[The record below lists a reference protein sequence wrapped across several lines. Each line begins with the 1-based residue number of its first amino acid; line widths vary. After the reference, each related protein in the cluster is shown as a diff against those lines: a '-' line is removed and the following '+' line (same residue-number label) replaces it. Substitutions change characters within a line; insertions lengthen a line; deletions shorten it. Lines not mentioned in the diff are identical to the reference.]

1 MVLKFNVVSKLGLV
15 GGVILLGSL
24 VVGSTAMA
32 QTNPSTEAPFIGFRP
47 FGGGESVSGSNSRA
61 VTNAVA
67 GAINTQAP
75 APTQTTIT
83 PERPASAYP
92 YPASGGLSFGGV
104 SNSPTGT
111 VERTSIGGRLPNGTI
126 PTGGLNSVVVGTSGQ
141 AAGVVPVPNMD
152 PALWQRYQQELQ
164 QQQTQ
169 QQQQQTQ
176 QQQQQ
181 AQQQYQQFQQWQYQQ
196 YQQWLAQQEQSRLQ
210 RQSSSVGFRLPQAP
224 ATRSAA
230 PVANRATQQTAATPV
245 SAPQGSATRA
255 SVPQASAARSATP
268 RLNQAVV
275 QQVSS
280 TATGSRDSAVARAA
294 WPSSVAPATT
304 NTSVAK
310 QATSVVAKP
319 QCCCVPQRCCVA
331 APAPVPAPTTPAPVF
346 RPQAVNQAANQI
358 PTLAPSVGSTFG
370 GFLGQAGANY
380 QVQPQGSQLFQSGL
394 GVPQF
399 RSTGALGNGGWFSNG
414 LFGTGAYTPLLPIA
428 SAQGAR
434 LGQGIIGQPTAY
446 MDGQPIRNLLRYIF
460 P

>member
-1 MVLKFNVVSKLGLV
+1 MVLKFSV
-15 GGVILLGSL
+15 GNKSVLICGVILFGLS
-24 VVGSTAMA
+24 VVGSAAVA
-32 QTNPSTEAPFIGFRP
+32 QTSPSTEAPFIGFRP
-47 FGGGESVSGSNSRA
+47 FGGSQSVSGSNSRSTVSTTGSVSA
-61 VTNAVA
+61 QA
-67 GAINTQAP
+67 QAP
-75 APTQTTIT
+75 QPTAIT
-83 PERPASAYP
+83 PEQPASAYP
-92 YPASGGLSFGGV
+92 YPATGGPSFGGV
-104 SNSPTGT
+104 SSGQIGT
-111 VERTSIGGRLPNGTI
+111 VERASIGGRLPSATT
-126 PTGGLNSVVVGTSGQ
+126 PTGGLDGVRGGAIGQ
-141 AAGVVPVPNMD
+141 ATGGVPNVD
-152 PALWQRYQQELQ
+152 PALWQRYQQEI
-164 QQQTQ
+164 
-169 QQQQQTQ
+169 
-176 QQQQQ
+176 QQQQ
-181 AQQQYQQFQQWQYQQ
+181 AQQQYQQLQQYQQWQYQQ

-434 LGQGIIGQPTAY
+434 LGQGLIGQPTAY